1 MTQHIFLASATL
13 CGVCL
18 TVIGLL
24 QIHSAMQDTGTL
36 ADDLLA
42 GNSLLYVL
50 VCLLAYAQLRRVP
63 PPNTASRK
71 CATLARVVDAGFLLA
86 VLLTA
91 GIGAFIVWAVL
102 R

>member
-50 VCLLAYAQLRRVP
+50 VCLLAYAQLRRCRRP
-63 PPNTASRK
+63 TPHRASAPRWRAWSMPVS
-71 CATLARVVDAGFLLA
+71 CSPSC
-86 VLLTA
+86 
-91 GIGAFIVWAVL
+91 
-102 R
+102 